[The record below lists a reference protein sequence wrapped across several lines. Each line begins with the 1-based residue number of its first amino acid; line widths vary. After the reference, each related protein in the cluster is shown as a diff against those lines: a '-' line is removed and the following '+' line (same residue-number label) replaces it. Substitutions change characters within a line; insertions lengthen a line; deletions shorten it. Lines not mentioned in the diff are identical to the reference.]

1 MLIKQIED
9 LLDEFD
15 FDKVKKV
22 MDCLEW
28 KYYNSTEEVSIG
40 ELRRMARR
48 LLENVYNESASEQA
62 YNGFTYTASG
72 GFYAE
77 RQMFPGDATKYLSLK
92 FVVTEWSNPCT

>member
-28 KYYNSTEEVSIG
+28 KYYNSPEEVSIG

-48 LLENVYNESASEQA
+48 LLENVYNEDASDQ
-62 YNGFTYTASG
+62 TYTASG

-77 RQMFPGDATKYLSLK
+77 RQMCPGDDTKYLSLK
-92 FVVTEWSNPCT
+92 FVVTEWENPVC

>member
-1 MLIKQIED
+1 MPIKQIED

-22 MDCLEW
+22 MDFLEW
-28 KYYNSTEEVSIG
+28 TYHDSPDKEITIG

-48 LLENVYNESASEQA
+48 LLEIVYNSDINPE
-62 YNGFTYTASG
+62 NYTASG

-77 RQMFPGDATKYLSLK
+77 RRMYPGDTQKYLNLK
-92 FVVTEWSNPCT
+92 FVIVDGDNPIC

>member
-1 MLIKQIED
+1 MRIEQIED

-15 FDKVKKV
+15 FGKVKKV

-28 KYYNSTEEVSIG
+28 TYFNSPDSEVSIG

-48 LLENVYNESASEQA
+48 LLEIVYNSDTNSE
-62 YNGFTYTASG
+62 NSTASG

-77 RQMFPGDATKYLSLK
+77 RRMYPGDTQKYLNLK
-92 FVVTEWSNPCT
+92 FVIVDGNNPVC